1 MDHHCPWINNCVGHR
16 NFKYFL
22 QFVIYIC
29 LASAYL
35 VLLMFLAFYNLLTAH
50 RTKYHMNKDGY
61 PYAFVACIL
70 AFVEGILFTYFT
82 FELFQE
88 QLKSIDDNQSYVDD
102 LKRQYGRQGD
112 FFDNC
117 KAHMGVDVM
126 WWLIPIKPELKTNYF
141 ERVWPKK
148 EIRKMYLNKT
158 FDQEEEESDPDK
170 KMFAVE
176 QRAAQTEK
184 KLMWLGVI
192 VLLLF
197 WFFFFQEWL
206 MDHSEWRVPRSKV
219 IQ

>member
-1 MDHHCPWINNCVGHR
+1 MRYCEKCKGAETWKPARAHHCSECGFCVFRMDHHCPWINNCVGHR

-29 LASAYL
+29 MASVYL
-35 VLLMFLAFYNLLTAH
+35 TLLMFLAFYNLLAAP
-50 RTKYHMNKDGY
+50 RTKYHMNKPGY

-88 QLKSIDDNQSYVDD
+88 QVKSVDDNQSYIDD
-102 LKRQYGRQGD
+102 LKRQYGKQND
-112 FFDNC
+112 FYENA
-117 KAHMGVDVM
+117 KQHMGIDTL
-126 WWLIPIKPELKTNYF
+126 WWLIPTRPELRTNYF

-148 EIRKMYLNKT
+148 EIRKMYINKH

-176 QRAAQTEK
+176 QRAA
-184 KLMWLGVI
+184 
-192 VLLLF
+192 
-197 WFFFFQEWL
+197 
-206 MDHSEWRVPRSKV
+206 
-219 IQ
+219 